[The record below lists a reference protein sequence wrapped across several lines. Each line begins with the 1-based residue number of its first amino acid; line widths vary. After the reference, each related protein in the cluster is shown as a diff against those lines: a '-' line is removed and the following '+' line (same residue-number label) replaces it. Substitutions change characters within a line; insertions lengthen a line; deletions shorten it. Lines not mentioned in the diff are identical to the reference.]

1 MARAGRSQLV
11 YLDTHVLAWLHDGLL
26 ERLSSAAARAIEAG
40 RLTLS
45 GMAELELQYLHE
57 LGRLRPNAKEIVAA
71 LAEEIGLQRSE
82 MPLAPIA
89 AKACELGWTRDPFD
103 RLISAEV
110 LLAGARLVTKDETIL
125 ANCEA
130 ALW

>member
-26 ERLSSAAARAIEAG
+26 ERLSGAAARATEAG

-45 GMAELELQYLHE
+45 GTAELELQYLHE
-57 LGRLRPNAKEIVAA
+57 IGRVCPDAQTVVSTLT
-71 LAEEIGLQRSE
+71 EEIGLRRSE

-89 AKACELGWTRDPFD
+89 SRASHLAWTRDPFD
-103 RLISAEV
+103 RLISAEA

-125 ANCEA
+125 AHCEA